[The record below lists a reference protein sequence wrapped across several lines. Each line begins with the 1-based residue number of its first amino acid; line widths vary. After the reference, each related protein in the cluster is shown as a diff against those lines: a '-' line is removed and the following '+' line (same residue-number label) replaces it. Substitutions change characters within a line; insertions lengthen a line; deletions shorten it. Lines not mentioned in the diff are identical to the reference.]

1 MDKRKPISL
10 TATHVTKHYGGV
22 TALADGNIEVNA
34 GQVVALL
41 GANGS
46 GKSTLS
52 KIITGVVAP
61 DGGQLLL
68 DGQAVSFSSPQS
80 AKKYGITAVYQELSL
95 IPDMSVAENIW
106 LTHEPLFLGF
116 RVDKGKRRQQTVELL
131 KLFDGTVSPNLTPDV
146 PVNALTPDERQIVEI
161 LKAFSIDPRLL
172 ILDEATASLDSQQ
185 VNRLFDLVAQ
195 WKAGG
200 KAIVFVSHRMD
211 EIFRIADSATVLRN
225 GSSVG
230 HRKIAETNE
239 REIVELMIAG
249 STPAENIRQEPTD
262 PNAPIRL
269 SISDLRTDQLNGIN
283 LALRDG
289 ELLGIGGLHGQ
300 GQSDLLMALF
310 GAIAFRGDVTIGG
323 KPVKFTHPAQAIK
336 HDVTLVPGDRGREGL
351 LLNRSIL
358 DNILLPSW
366 GEYRTPI
373 RMGKARQDADR
384 IGKELNVVMANLDAP
399 VSSLSGGNAQKIVIS
414 KWLLREP
421 KLLLLNDPTKG
432 IDVGAKSELYTL
444 LARLR
449 ESGTAI
455 LFYSSDD
462 EELLGLCD
470 RILVMHDGMVSAE
483 LSGDTLT
490 QADLVA
496 ASMGTP
502 HPNHSDQ
509 PQSTEAMES

>member
-1 MDKRKPISL
+1 MKSISL
-10 TATHVTKHYGGV
+10 SATHVTKYYGGV

-68 DGQAVSFSSPQS
+68 DGKSITFSSPQI

-106 LTHEPLFLGF
+106 LTHEPLYFGIRLN
-116 RVDKGKRRQQTVELL
+116 KGKRHEQTLELL
-131 KLFDGTVSPNLTPDV
+131 KLFEGTVSSNLTPDV
-146 PVNALTPDERQIVEI
+146 PVNQLTPDERQIVEI
-161 LKAFSIDPRLL
+161 LKALSNDPRLI

-185 VNRLFDLVAQ
+185 VNRLFELVTL
-195 WKAGG
+195 WKTQDR
-200 KAIVFVSHRMD
+200 AIVFVSHRMD

-230 HRKIAETNE
+230 HVKIADTTEH
-239 REIVELMIAG
+239 EIVELMIADSKPSDNIKQS
-249 STPAENIRQEPTD
+249 STD
-262 PNAPIRL
+262 LNAPIRL
-269 SISDLRTDQLNGIN
+269 KINNLRTDKLQGIH
-283 LALRDG
+283 LTLRDG
-289 ELLGIGGLHGQ
+289 ELLGIGGLQGQ

-310 GAIAFRGDVTIGG
+310 GAIPFRGDIELGG
-323 KPVKFTHPAQAIK
+323 QAVHFTHPQQAIQS
-336 HDVTLVPGDRGREGL
+336 DVTLVPGDRGSEGL

-358 DNILLPSW
+358 DNILLASW
-366 GEYRTPI
+366 GEYSTPI
-373 RMGKARQDADR
+373 KMKTARQDASR
-384 IGKELNVVMANLDAP
+384 IGKDLNIVMANLDAP
-399 VSSLSGGNAQKIVIS
+399 VSSLSGGNAQKIVIG

-432 IDVGAKSELYTL
+432 IDVGAKGELYGL
-444 LARLR
+444 LGQLR
-449 ESGTAI
+449 ASGTAI

-470 RILVMHDGMVSAE
+470 RILVMHDGKISAE
-483 LSGDTLT
+483 LNDDRLT
-490 QADLVA
+490 QSELVA

-502 HPNHSDQ
+502 QTRDV
-509 PQSTEAMES
+509 TVTTGGAD